1 MNFSK
6 RKFMFY
12 GLGLLLVG
20 VGLYVRSDYKRVE
33 HKNISKSLRFL
44 VVGDTGVGDKNQKE
58 VAAQM
63 EAICQSG
70 IPLSGIILLGDNFY
84 PRGVQSVSDPLWQKA
99 LLEPYGSS
107 CLSQIDFYPI
117 LGNHDYKGSV
127 SAQIEYGHKKK
138 RWKMPAR
145 FYSVK
150 FGELIEFFQLDSNTW
165 EVLLPFWGTNFGH
178 IRKDIVA
185 SKSKWRIVTSHHPIN
200 SGCSDR
206 VEREDRPKTWM
217 MAKLLCPHTDLWLSG
232 HLHSQEYVYDAE
244 LCAAPVAIVGSGGAP
259 LQKGK
264 DCDDSKTQFNGM
276 HHGFSELVASE
287 TSLVITF
294 YDSQGKQ
301 VFQRSVPNQSRAAK
315 KSGVTY

>member
-58 VAAQM
+58 VAVQM

-107 CLSQIDFYPI
+107 CLSQIDFKVII
-117 LGNHDYKGSV
+117 LLTIFHGGNHFSRLGS
-127 SAQIEYGHKKK
+127 SA
-138 RWKMPAR
+138 
-145 FYSVK
+145 
-150 FGELIEFFQLDSNTW
+150 
-165 EVLLPFWGTNFGH
+165 
-178 IRKDIVA
+178 
-185 SKSKWRIVTSHHPIN
+185 
-200 SGCSDR
+200 
-206 VEREDRPKTWM
+206 
-217 MAKLLCPHTDLWLSG
+217 
-232 HLHSQEYVYDAE
+232 
-244 LCAAPVAIVGSGGAP
+244 
-259 LQKGK
+259 
-264 DCDDSKTQFNGM
+264 
-276 HHGFSELVASE
+276 
-287 TSLVITF
+287 
-294 YDSQGKQ
+294 
-301 VFQRSVPNQSRAAK
+301 
-315 KSGVTY
+315 